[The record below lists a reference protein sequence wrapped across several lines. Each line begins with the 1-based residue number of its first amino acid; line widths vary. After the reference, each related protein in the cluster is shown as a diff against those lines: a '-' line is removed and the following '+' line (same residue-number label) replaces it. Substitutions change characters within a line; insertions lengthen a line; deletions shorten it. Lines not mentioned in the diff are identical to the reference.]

1 MTLDSQDSPFF
12 SCLTNTKQVLS
23 LLMGIYLN
31 ITSYWK
37 FQCKFLP
44 VFVVNFLDFIQS
56 SRVAQ
61 CIRRSRI
68 SPALQC
74 IRGTVICMGAM
85 TNCSSSLFLLALH
98 CWSKV
103 DDTARPNQVHST
115 TLSPCAANHLKNK
128 QFCVNPRIC
137 YCILMQQT
145 TPVLRFVF
153 FHSKICLPPLF
164 LPNLISPATPLF
176 HAGLLAGW
184 RAWKKRIYWGPAWL
198 HPRGGGRMQV
208 KTGIFNDH
216 IQTFSGIFNDQ
227 IQTFSQ
233 VWSDLCQVLGW
244 SCAL

>member
-1 MTLDSQDSPFF
+1 MTLDYQDSLFF

-56 SRVAQ
+56 SRVAL

-145 TPVLRFVF
+145 TPALRFVF
-153 FHSKICLPPLF
+153 FFTQRFVFPHYF
-164 LPNLISPATPLF
+164 SPILSRQQHLSFTLVS
-176 HAGLLAGW
+176 LLGGAPE
-184 RAWKKRIYWGPAWL
+184 KRGFIGVL
-198 HPRGGGRMQV
+198 HDCTQGGEGACR
-208 KTGIFNDH
+208 
-216 IQTFSGIFNDQ
+216 
-227 IQTFSQ
+227 
-233 VWSDLCQVLGW
+233 
-244 SCAL
+244 

>member
-1 MTLDSQDSPFF
+1 
-12 SCLTNTKQVLS
+12 
-23 LLMGIYLN
+23 MGIYLN

-61 CIRRSRI
+61 CNRRSRI

-85 TNCSSSLFLLALH
+85 TNCSSSLFLLALQ

-145 TPVLRFVF
+145 TPALRFVF
-153 FHSKICLPPLF
+153 FFTQRFVSPI
-164 LPNLISPATPLF
+164 ISPQFYLASNTSLSRWSPCWVARLKKEDLLGSCMTAPKGGRA
-176 HAGLLAGW
+176 HAGKNW
-184 RAWKKRIYWGPAWL
+184 N
-198 HPRGGGRMQV
+198 
-208 KTGIFNDH
+208 F
-216 IQTFSGIFNDQ
+216 
-227 IQTFSQ
+227 
-233 VWSDLCQVLGW
+233 
-244 SCAL
+244 